1 MNNTIKKWQYN
12 IDSLTLRERILLQA
26 IIIMII
32 MTLFN
37 TLLIEEI
44 SNLEGS
50 IQEDLD
56 QIERKTYDTQQQI
69 IQDTQVLQEKKQ
81 IFIGEKEYFTKLTQ
95 KIISNNEQLE
105 IKFDRLVPP
114 DKMINLLRNLL
125 VETDGLSIVSINNEA
140 VEEISIDRFNEN
152 ELVQEDKI
160 ILYGHSATI
169 QLSGTYQQIYNYLLA
184 IENTQWDIFWNSL
197 QYNVISY
204 PIAEVTLRVMTV
216 STDKHWIGS

>member
-37 TLLIEEI
+37 TLLIEEN

>member
-1 MNNTIKKWQYN
+1 MNHTIKKWQYN

-37 TLLIEEI
+37 TLLIEEN

-69 IQDTQVLQEKKQ
+69 IQDTQVLEEKKQ

>member
-37 TLLIEEI
+37 TLLIEEN

-69 IQDTQVLQEKKQ
+69 IQDTQVLEEKKQ